1 MTKIMNNAP
10 QPVAESVAPEK
21 EEEQSPRDIT
31 DAIKKIKDSVS
42 GLPNLWVNKSATLKS
57 VISDLFECETI
68 RNRFKKIGFDAF
80 FETLISYDAAEY
92 IYAVDSAISLLA
104 PNSFIH
110 KVTTVARNVAL
121 LDSMV
126 DLIADK
132 VSVTDAFNDTTEV
145 NKIMKEC
152 KDCHIRPRDFD
163 CDSVENVDLSSFFL
177 SAFVGVHIGDTVELV
192 SPKFRSYG
200 DKNIDTVHCTLVY
213 STVTLE
219 MDEYG
224 LLYRDALKTSAILII
239 KVKEFNAYILLS
251 PRGGADRHDIT
262 IRRLYTAGLTFY
274 ILHHNNEDDGEI
286 GWVRALPFATIDMSK
301 KYLCVY
307 NGGSIYANDRAE
319 FSNQSKSGIFDDKT
333 EKLVERI
340 ATSGKNRCSR
350 AYALVGIPGTGKS
363 FIMNKLA
370 SEDTSSAIIVPFIGE
385 DGLNYD
391 MQRTINVI
399 LRSLPQE
406 HVFILLDDFDK
417 CVGSNSDKGTI
428 NQMLIEFFTNLHR
441 NCPGGDSKHTFTL
454 IATMNNPKL
463 LNNAIIKRSERFD
476 EVIEIGLPQ
485 PEVYGKRLD
494 SLKKEGDL
502 TNFTSFKF
510 RPIYRY
516 MRHKVITLADLGNIY
531 DILRIHRKKDGDAIR
546 YTVMDLIYAV
556 RFIGKNRSSASKEY
570 EI

>member
-57 VISDLFECETI
+57 VISELFECDTI
-68 RNRFKKIGFDAF
+68 RNRFKKVGLDAF

-177 SAFVGVHIGDTVELV
+177 IAFVGVHIGDSVELV

-200 DKNIDTVHCTLVY
+200 DKNIDTVHCKLVY

-224 LLYRDALKTSAILII
+224 LLYHDALKSSATFVIE
-239 KVKEFNAYILLS
+239 VKEFNAYILLS
-251 PRGGADRHDIT
+251 PRGGADRLDIT

-274 ILHHNNEDDGEI
+274 VLHHNNEDDGEI

-301 KYLCVY
+301 KYLSVY

-319 FSNQSKSGIFDDKT
+319 FCTQSKSCIFDKRT
-333 EKLVERI
+333 EELVARI
-340 ATSGKNRCSR
+340 AASGKNRCSR

-370 SEDTSSAIIVPFIGE
+370 SEDTSSAIIMPCIGE
-385 DGLNYD
+385 DGLNYE
-391 MQRTINVI
+391 MQRTINVM

-428 NQMLIEFFTNLHR
+428 NQMIIEFFSNLHR
-441 NCPGGDSKHTFTL
+441 NCPGGDSNHTFTL

-476 EVIEIGLPQ
+476 EVI
-485 PEVYGKRLD
+485 
-494 SLKKEGDL
+494 DL
-502 TNFTSFKF
+502 
-510 RPIYRY
+510 
-516 MRHKVITLADLGNIY
+516 
-531 DILRIHRKKDGDAIR
+531 
-546 YTVMDLIYAV
+546 
-556 RFIGKNRSSASKEY
+556 RSS
-570 EI
+570 